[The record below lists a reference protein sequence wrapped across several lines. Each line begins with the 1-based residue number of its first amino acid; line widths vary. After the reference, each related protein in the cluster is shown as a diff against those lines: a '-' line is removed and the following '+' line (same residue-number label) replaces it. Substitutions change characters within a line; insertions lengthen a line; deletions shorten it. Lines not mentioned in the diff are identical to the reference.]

1 MQLQDIVPWGRSFE
15 EYRDMFLLTD
25 ADLQKAVLG
34 CGDGP
39 AAFNAQLTK
48 VGGNVISADPIY
60 RFSTREI
67 HSRVRGVCPEI
78 VREVSKN
85 FDDYIWES
93 IHDINHLVQV
103 RMEAMARFF
112 DDYEKGKQAGRYINA
127 SLPEL
132 PFGDN
137 AFDIALCS
145 HYLFLYSDHVSL
157 EQHILSMKELC
168 RVAHEVRVYP
178 LVTLDGS
185 RSQHVSPIIESLAVD
200 GVDVSF
206 QKVRYRFQ
214 KGADEMLVVK

>member
-1 MQLQDIVPWGRSFE
+1 M
-15 EYRDMFLLTD
+15 
-25 ADLQKAVLG
+25 
-34 CGDGP
+34 
-39 AAFNAQLTK
+39 
-48 VGGNVISADPIY
+48 
-60 RFSTREI
+60 
-67 HSRVRGVCPEI
+67 RGVCPEI

-178 LVTLDGS
+178 LGNPRRFPVTT
-185 RSQHVSPIIESLAVD
+185 R
-200 GVDVSF
+200 
-206 QKVRYRFQ
+206 
-214 KGADEMLVVK
+214 